1 MTKIPTIMEMLKA
14 GVHFGHRK
22 TKKHPKMDP
31 YIFGF
36 RNSVNVIDLEKTS
49 KKLEEALEFLK
60 KIVSEGGVVLFV
72 GTKVPARTIIKEE
85 AEKCG
90 MPYVINRWFG
100 GTLTNFDVILKR
112 ISYLKELEAKKKSG
126 ELKKYTKKEQMDFD
140 IEMKKL
146 NEKFG
151 GIREMRAF
159 PQVLFVLDTYEDNL
173 AVREAKRKNIP
184 VVALVDTNSDPAQI
198 DYPIPSNDDAISA
211 LKLMVGAVGEA
222 IREAKEAGQK
232 EGVKSKSQKSKT
244 KSQNK

>member
-1 MTKIPTIMEMLKA
+1 MEMLKA

-60 KIVSEGGVVLFV
+60 KIVSEGGVALFV
-72 GTKVPARTIIKEE
+72 GTKVPARAIIKEE

-90 MPYVINRWFG
+90 MPYVIDRWFG
-100 GTLTNFDVILKR
+100 GTLTNFEIILKR
-112 ISYLKELEAKKKSG
+112 IDYLKDLEAKKRSG

-140 IEMKKL
+140 LEMKKL

-151 GIREMRAF
+151 GIKEMKTL
-159 PQVLFVLDTYEDNL
+159 PQVLFVLDTREDNL

-184 VVALVDTNSDPAQI
+184 VVALTDTNSDPTSV

-211 LKLMVGAVGEA
+211 LKLMVGIIGEA
-222 IREAKEAGQK
+222 IREAKTESQK
-232 EGVKSKSQKSKT
+232 EGVKDKPKKSKV
-244 KSQNK
+244 KKQ